1 MLTEETV
8 IRIFCLIDDSQKA
21 MNHREDIR
29 CRMSDSEV
37 ITTGVISGLF
47 FGGHTEHGRQF
58 MQSAGYIP
66 DMLSKSRLCRRLHR
80 CQELIQQLTAQI
92 GQLFK
97 DLVCEREYI
106 LDSFPVAVC
115 DNIRISRCRLLQG
128 EQWRGLETSKRRHFY
143 GVKGP
148 LEDNSR
154 GGAVGYVNCSGWR
167 AGGENLSQAGCAAP
181 PHR

>member
-1 MLTEETV
+1 MLTEETI
-8 IRIFCLIDDSQKA
+8 IRIFCLIDDSLKA

-128 EQWRGLETSKRRHFY
+128 EQWRGWQASMRRYFY
-143 GVKGP
+143 GVKVQLMITSSGVP
-148 LEDNSR
+148 VD
-154 GGAVGYVNCSGWR
+154 YVIVPGCR
-167 AGGENLSQAGCAAP
+167 ADVKALSQLCW
-181 PHR
+181 